1 MATIST
7 FEMLFKRLTPLPPGT
22 PGTVAPIAR
31 RVLQGYF
38 LTITNLENADYFY
51 RVTFNISFPDSNDP
65 NKKLFNNHVF
75 ITDVAGSN
83 TFVTL
88 AGNAN
93 STRYARNVTVP
104 ARKTALVTLL
114 PAIPAGGATID
125 DFFATP
131 NPQLEVRG
139 YVELTLPRTGFSFP
153 NNISGT
159 PQSLTPVNVLVTAE
173 TRATFL
179 PDNFP
184 SANPRDFDQV
194 NSPLPLAEGRAQI
207 QIPSD
212 PPFFLTL
219 PTESDSESDLDLVQP
234 IDPDII
240 TELEATDVKT
250 RTQMLLTLLGQAG
263 QTPAGRES
271 ITQLLNA
278 APGQLVENGNG
289 QG

>member
-7 FEMLFKRLTPLPPGT
+7 FELLFKRLTPLPPGT

-38 LTITNLENADYFY
+38 LTITNLEDEDYFY

-93 STRYARNVTVP
+93 ATRYSRNVTVP

-114 PAIPAGGATID
+114 PAIPASGATID

-139 YVELTLPRTGFSFP
+139 YVELTLPRSFSFP
-153 NNISGT
+153 GSVFGT
-159 PQSLTPVNVLVTAE
+159 PQSMTPVNVLVNAE
-173 TRATFL
+173 TRSTFL

-184 SANPRDFDQV
+184 SANPSDFDQI
-194 NSPLPLAEGRAQI
+194 NSPLPLAEGRAQL

-212 PPFFLTL
+212 PRFVFF
-219 PTESDSESDLDLVQP
+219 PNPIEPDLDIVQP
-234 IDPDII
+234 INPDII
-240 TELEATDVKT
+240 TELETIDGDT
-250 RTQMLLTLLGQAG
+250 RTQMLLTMLGQAA
-263 QTPAGRES
+263 QTPAARES
-271 ITQLLNA
+271 ITQLLDA